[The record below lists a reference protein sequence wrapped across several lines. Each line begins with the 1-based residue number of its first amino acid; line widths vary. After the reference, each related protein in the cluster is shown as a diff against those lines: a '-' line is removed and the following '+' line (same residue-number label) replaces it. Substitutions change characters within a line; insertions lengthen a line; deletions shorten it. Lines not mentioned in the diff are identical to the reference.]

1 MAGYVSPCAPLLTC
15 PLSEVVRSR
24 LRVDLNIL
32 CDLAERLS
40 GLLIMAYQT
49 NFRGGVLHNVTLPRS
64 WFISL
69 ILPDTDLR
77 KDTSTLFAFASTI
90 IELMQ
95 RINAQVRQYPTP
107 ASDTEEYFIAD
118 GNRMTDLAGPLYIAR
133 M

>member
-49 NFRGGVLHNVTLPRS
+49 NFRGGALHNVTLPRS

-95 RINAQVRQYPTP
+95 RIDAQVRQYPTP